1 MLSFYNWIFGDR
13 IFLSM
18 LAFVFKESNVCY
30 FKNKALSFFWDD
42 VLEANCMEG
51 KHMLLKNTRD

>member
-1 MLSFYNWIFGDR
+1 
-13 IFLSM
+13 M